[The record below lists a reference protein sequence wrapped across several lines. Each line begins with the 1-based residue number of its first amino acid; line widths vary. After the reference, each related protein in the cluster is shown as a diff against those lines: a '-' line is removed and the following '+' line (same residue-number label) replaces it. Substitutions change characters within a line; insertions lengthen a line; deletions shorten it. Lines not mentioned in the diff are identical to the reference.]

1 VPPIDIQNNY
11 QPNSGFSLDSKLMF
25 KGDKVNWTLVK
36 DFLKKEG
43 RVGLK
48 EMMKLLD
55 MALDVFGTS

>member
-1 VPPIDIQNNY
+1 
-11 QPNSGFSLDSKLMF
+11 
-25 KGDKVNWTLVK
+25 LVK